1 MFKKFAA
8 AVTVAFAVMAFMP
21 ISALAVDRHEVLQI
35 GDEDSADSW
44 VYDFQKKLNDMG
56 YLKTPATG
64 YFGTDTQAAV
74 IQIQTEKGLAVD
86 GKAGPDTRKAVYG
99 DGYFAIDSSRNISN
113 RLAGQTTTPDPSASA
128 VPSPA
133 PETANALNPGDKG
146 SDISKLQQ
154 RLKDLEYYDYASITG
169 YYGPVTA
176 EAVKK
181 FQRTHSLEANG
192 AMTADNLALLYSD
205 SVKYY
210 TMYPQDSGDDIKSMQ
225 DRLSQLGYFEGSSTG
240 YFGSITTNAVKRF
253 QDANGLGVDGVVGKN
268 TRGVLYSDSAKAAS
282 GSSSSSS
289 ESSVNSPEGT
299 SGSSDANSEGS
310 DSSAGSSNTTIQ
322 RVLDVANSQMGKPY
336 SYGSSGPNSYDCSG
350 FVYYCLKNSGVAT
363 GRLSSAGYST
373 VSGWQSIS
381 DMGSLA
387 VGDLIYFKSDKS
399 SVVSHIGIYIG
410 GGSMIHCAPSSN
422 GVSISSISSG
432 YYNRNFL
439 GAKRFI

>member
-1 MFKKFAA
+1 MFKKVAA
-8 AVTVAFAVMAFMP
+8 AVTVVFAVMAFSP
-21 ISALAVDRHEVLQI
+21 ISAFAVERYEVLQI
-35 GDEDSADSW
+35 GDEDSTDSW
-44 VYDFQKKLNDMG
+44 VYDFQKTLNDMG

-113 RLAGQTTTPDPSASA
+113 RLAGQTSTTEGSTSTSSSNVAD
-128 VPSPA
+128 
-133 PETANALNPGDKG
+133 ALNPGDKG
-146 SDISKLQQ
+146 TDISNLQQ
-154 RLKDLEYYDYASITG
+154 RLKDREYYDYSSITG
-169 YYGPVTA
+169 YYGPVTT

-181 FQRTHSLEANG
+181 FQRTHGLEATG
-192 AMTADNLALLYSD
+192 SMTADSLTLLYSD
-205 SVKYY
+205 SAKYY
-210 TMYPQDSGDDIKSMQ
+210 TMYPGDSGDDIKEMQ
-225 DRLSQLGYFEGSSTG
+225 DRLAQLGYFEGTSTG
-240 YFGSITTNAVKRF
+240 YFGSITTNAVKCF
-253 QDANGLGVDGVVGKN
+253 QETNGLAIDGVVGKN
-268 TRGVLYSDSAKAAS
+268 TRKLLYSDEAKASAGGSSASSSSSSGSGASS
-282 GSSSSSS
+282 GSSSSA
-289 ESSVNSPEGT
+289 
-299 SGSSDANSEGS
+299 SSDNS
-310 DSSAGSSNTTIQ
+310 TIQ

-363 GRLSSAGYST
+363 GRLSSAGYSN
-373 VSGWQSIS
+373 VSSWQDIS
-381 DMGSLA
+381 DMSSLS

-410 GGSMIHCAPSSN
+410 GGSMIHCAPSSG
-422 GVSISSISSG
+422 GVNISSITSG

>member
-1 MFKKFAA
+1 MFKKIAA

-21 ISALAVDRHEVLQI
+21 IPALAVERHEVLQI

-74 IQIQTEKGLAVD
+74 IQFQTEKSLAVD
-86 GKAGPDTRKAVYG
+86 GKAGPDTRKAIYG
-99 DGYFAIDSSRNISN
+99 GDYFAIDNSRSISN
-113 RLAGQTTTPDPSASA
+113 RLASQTQAPAADPSTS
-128 VPSPA
+128 PSSG
-133 PETANALNPGDKG
+133 TANALNPGDKG

-154 RLKDLEYYDYASITG
+154 RLKDLEYYDYSSITG
-169 YYGPVTA
+169 YYGPVTT

-181 FQRTHSLEANG
+181 FQRTNGLEANG
-192 AMTADNLALLYSD
+192 AMTADSLTLLYSEGT
-205 SVKYY
+205 KFY

-253 QDANGLGVDGVVGKN
+253 QDANGLSVDGVVGKN
-268 TRGVLYSDSAKAAS
+268 TRGLLYSDSAKSAP
-282 GSSSSSS
+282 GGSSS
-289 ESSVNSPEGT
+289 ESSNNSSGSSNGSSN
-299 SGSSDANSEGS
+299 SGSSDSGS
-310 DSSAGSSNTTIQ
+310 GSSASSSNSTIQ
-322 RVLDVANSQMGKPY
+322 RVLDVANSQMNKPY

-363 GRLSSAGYST
+363 GRLSSAGYSN
-373 VSGWQSIS
+373 VSGWQSVS
-381 DMGSLA
+381 DMNSLS

-422 GVSISSISSG
+422 GVNISSISSG

>member
-1 MFKKFAA
+1 MFKKVAA
-8 AVTVAFAVMAFMP
+8 AVTVVFAVMAFSP
-21 ISALAVDRHEVLQI
+21 ISAFAVERYEVLQI
-35 GDEDSADSW
+35 GDEDSKDSW
-44 VYDFQKKLNDMG
+44 VYDFQKTLNDMG

-113 RLAGQTTTPDPSASA
+113 RLAGQTSTTEGSTSTSSSNVAD
-128 VPSPA
+128 
-133 PETANALNPGDKG
+133 ALNPGDQG
-146 SDISKLQQ
+146 TDISNLQQ
-154 RLKDLEYYDYASITG
+154 RLKDREYYDYSSITG
-169 YYGPVTA
+169 YYGPVTT

-181 FQRTHSLEANG
+181 FQRTHGLEATG
-192 AMTADNLALLYSD
+192 SMTADSLTLLYSD
-205 SVKYY
+205 SAKYY
-210 TMYPQDSGDDIKSMQ
+210 TMYPGDSGDDIKEMQ
-225 DRLSQLGYFEGSSTG
+225 DRLAQLGYFEGTSTG
-240 YFGSITTNAVKRF
+240 YFGSITTNAVKCF
-253 QDANGLGVDGVVGKN
+253 QETNGLAIDGVVGKN
-268 TRGVLYSDSAKAAS
+268 TRKLLYSDEAKASAGGSSASSSSSSGSGASS
-282 GSSSSSS
+282 GSSSSA
-289 ESSVNSPEGT
+289 
-299 SGSSDANSEGS
+299 SSDNS
-310 DSSAGSSNTTIQ
+310 TIQ

-363 GRLSSAGYST
+363 GRLSSAGYSN
-373 VSGWQSIS
+373 VSSWQDIS
-381 DMGSLA
+381 DMSSLS

-410 GGSMIHCAPSSN
+410 GGSMIHCAPSSG
-422 GVSISSISSG
+422 GVNISSITSG

>member
-1 MFKKFAA
+1 MFKKVAA
-8 AVTVAFAVMAFMP
+8 AVTVVFAVMAFSP
-21 ISALAVDRHEVLQI
+21 ISAFAVERYEVLQI
-35 GDEDSADSW
+35 GDEDSKDSW
-44 VYDFQKKLNDMG
+44 VYDFQKTLNDMG

-113 RLAGQTTTPDPSASA
+113 RLASQAATAEGSTSTS
-128 VPSPA
+128 SPNVA
-133 PETANALNPGDKG
+133 DALNPGDKG
-146 SDISKLQQ
+146 TDISNLQQ
-154 RLKDLEYYDYASITG
+154 RLKDREYYDYSSITG
-169 YYGPVTA
+169 YYGPVTT

-181 FQRTHSLEANG
+181 FQRTHGLEVTGSMTSDSL
-192 AMTADNLALLYSD
+192 TLLYSD
-205 SVKYY
+205 SAKYY
-210 TMYPQDSGDDIKSMQ
+210 TMYPGDSGDDIKEMQ
-225 DRLSQLGYFEGSSTG
+225 DRLAQLGYFEGTSTG
-240 YFGSITTNAVKRF
+240 YFGSITTNAVKCF
-253 QDANGLGVDGVVGKN
+253 QETNGLAIDGVVGKN
-268 TRGVLYSDSAKAAS
+268 TRKLLYSDEAKASAGGSSASSSSSSGSGASS
-282 GSSSSSS
+282 GSSSSA
-289 ESSVNSPEGT
+289 
-299 SGSSDANSEGS
+299 SSDNS
-310 DSSAGSSNTTIQ
+310 TIQ

-363 GRLSSAGYST
+363 GRLSSAGYSN
-373 VSGWQSIS
+373 VSSWQDIS
-381 DMGSLA
+381 DMSSLS

-410 GGSMIHCAPSSN
+410 GGSMIHCAPSSG
-422 GVSISSISSG
+422 GVNISSITSG

>member
-1 MFKKFAA
+1 MIKKLAA
-8 AVTVAFAVMAFMP
+8 AVTVAFTIMAFMP
-21 ISALAVDRHEVLQI
+21 ISAFAVERHEVLQI
-35 GDEDSADSW
+35 GDEDSSDSW

-74 IQIQTEKGLAVD
+74 IQIQTEKDLAVD

-99 DGYFAIDSSRNISN
+99 DDYFAIDSSRNISN
-113 RLAGQTTTPDPSASA
+113 RLANQAAADPSSA
-128 VPSPA
+128 PA
-133 PETANALNPGDKG
+133 ENANTLNPGDKG
-146 SDISKLQQ
+146 SEISKLQE
-154 RLKDLEYYDYASITG
+154 RLKDREYYDYSSITG
-169 YYGPVTA
+169 YYGPVTT

-181 FQRTHSLEANG
+181 FQRTNNLDATG
-192 AMTADNLALLYSD
+192 IMTAENLALLYSD

-225 DRLSQLGYFEGSSTG
+225 DRLSQLGYFDGTSTG

-253 QDANGLGVDGVVGKN
+253 QDVNGLSVDGVVGKN
-268 TRGVLYSDSAKAAS
+268 TRALLYSDDAKAAPGGSSESSSSGSSDSSSAS
-282 GSSSSSS
+282 GSSASSS
-289 ESSVNSPEGT
+289 NS
-299 SGSSDANSEGS
+299 
-310 DSSAGSSNTTIQ
+310 TIQ
-322 RVLDVANSQMGKPY
+322 RVLDIANSQMGKPY

-363 GRLSSAGYST
+363 GRLSSAGYSN
-373 VSGWQSIS
+373 VSSWDDVS
-381 DMGSLA
+381 DMGSLS

-410 GGSMIHCAPSSN
+410 GGSMIHCAPSSG
-422 GVSISSISSG
+422 GVNISSITSG

-439 GAKRFI
+439 GAKRFT